1 MAATEISGQ
10 VPLRSGELSRLV
22 SLVGAAGT
30 GARVAAELAGGPG
43 AGKTRLLTEL
53 AREATGE
60 GKCVLRGL
68 GSEAFRHVPFHPF
81 IAAFTNWRDSDSGT
95 TVPGAAALIRTLTTG
110 TASDSQIPDAVSLFT
125 EFRKSL
131 AECLPAASGGLLLL
145 LDDFHWADPCSVELL
160 DMLVGHPT
168 GGRLSVV
175 MAHRPRQSP
184 VALRAAV
191 QHGVESG
198 TVRTVELGPLTL
210 RQSAALLGRA
220 PDSSGLARLHEQA
233 EGNPLYLTALAEA
246 GAKSPAELPET
257 LARSGPGAR
266 LLAETTSLGERTRTI
281 LRAAA
286 VLGNTFDVTAV
297 AEVAETDHQETSRIL
312 DDLKRRDLIRT
323 VPDGWR
329 RLGFRH
335 ELLRHCVYGDTDAS
349 WQIGAHRRA
358 LAHLSSTGALPTELA
373 PHIER
378 SCAGIEPS
386 DAAVL
391 ASAARTALHAGRPVD
406 AARWLAYALRLQRA
420 VGALDSLESVGP
432 GLWRPVVQG
441 LAAEGEVRC
450 IQALGNEILA
460 GPSGAGDG
468 TRADTVAFLATVS
481 ASLGHGEE
489 AQALLTAELPA
500 DHSRATSTRRLL
512 QVQQQLTK
520 VLAGAALAR
529 ADIEM
534 LVVDTGHSDPLTAA
548 GALALRGL
556 CAVMDTDVDI
566 RLAEGV
572 LDASAQALDGFTAG
586 GAAAQHLPGHL
597 LVLSWAEALIGR
609 YGPARAHAERAL
621 ATVRERGDA
630 HLLPPLLNTLGYTH
644 YQSGQMAEA
653 LTAVDEARTAAFAL
667 GRADHVGLAE
677 AVSAAAWSQLGRSGE
692 PPREQHS
699 PRLPDEDRPPR
710 TSLDALLY
718 AEAALARGDAEAALA
733 LLLPEGDSAWRVSEP
748 VAVLAARGYELLA
761 AASADRGPDDARTEQ
776 WAERAVA
783 AAAAGDLPEQRGHAL
798 LAHGH
803 VLRCRQLIAE
813 ATRCYEEAEELLGGE
828 TPAGTRAREL
838 ARAPEQPAGRGEE
851 DALTEL
857 TQREREVAG
866 LAGRGLKTKDIAQQ
880 LRVSPRTIDVHLSR
894 IYGKLGVSSRSGL
907 VRLMARSN

>member
-10 VPLRSGELSRLV
+10 VPLRGEELSRLV
-22 SLVGAAGT
+22 TLVGAR
-30 GARVAAELAGGPG
+30 GAESGVAAELAGGPG
-43 AGKTRLLTEL
+43 SGKTRLLTEL
-53 AREATGE
+53 AREASGR

-68 GSEAFRHVPFHPF
+68 GSEAFTHVPFYPF
-81 IAAFTNWRDSDSGT
+81 IAAFTSWQDSDSGT
-95 TVPGAAALIRTLTTG
+95 TVPGAAALIRALAIDSTTG
-110 TASDSQIPDAVSLFT
+110 SGSQMPGSFHLFA
-125 EFRKSL
+125 EFRRVLAKSL
-131 AECLPAASGGLLLL
+131 PTASGGLLLL
-145 LDDFHWADPCSVELL
+145 LDDFHWADPYSVELL
-160 DMLVGHPT
+160 DMLVHHPT
-168 GGRLSVV
+168 GGRLFVV

-184 VALRAAV
+184 VSLRVAV

-198 TVRTVELGPLTL
+198 TVRTLELGSLTL
-210 RQSAALLGRA
+210 QQSATFLGRA
-220 PDSSGLARLHEQA
+220 PDSSGLAQLHERA

-246 GAKSPAELPET
+246 DAESAAEFPEA
-257 LARSGPGAR
+257 LARSSLGAR
-266 LLAETTSLGERTRTI
+266 LLSETTSLGERAKTI

-286 VLGNTFDVTAV
+286 VLGSSFDMTAV
-297 AEVAETDHQETSRIL
+297 TEVAETGQDETSRTL

-386 DAAVL
+386 DATVL

-420 VGALDSLESVGP
+420 VGALDSLETVGP
-432 GLWRPVVQG
+432 ELWRPVVQG
-441 LAAEGEVRC
+441 LAAEGEARC
-450 IQALGNEILA
+450 IQELGNEILA

-468 TRADTVAFLATVS
+468 TRADTVTFLAAVS

-520 VLAGAALAR
+520 VLAGTALAR
-529 ADIEM
+529 ADVEM
-534 LVVDTGHSDPLTAA
+534 LAVEAGHADPLTRA

-556 CAVMDTDVDI
+556 CAVMESDIDI
-566 RLAEGV
+566 RLAEGA
-572 LDASAQALDGFTAG
+572 LDASAQALDGFSAG
-586 GAAAQHLPGHL
+586 RAAAQHLPGHL

-609 YGPARAHAERAL
+609 YGPARSHVERAL
-621 ATVRERGDA
+621 ATVRERGDT
-630 HLLPPLLNTLGYTH
+630 HLLPPLLNTLGYAH
-644 YQSGQMAEA
+644 YQSGQMADA
-653 LTAVDEARTAAFAL
+653 LTAVDEARTAALAL

-692 PPREQHS
+692 PPREYLNL
-699 PRLPDEDRPPR
+699 RDEDRPPR
-710 TSLDALLY
+710 MSLEALLY
-718 AEAALARGDAEAALA
+718 AEAALARGDADAALA

-761 AASADRGPDDARTEQ
+761 AASADRRTEDVRTEQ
-776 WAERAVA
+776 WAERAVD
-783 AAAAGDLPEQRGHAL
+783 AAAGDLPEQRGHAL

-803 VLRCRQLIAE
+803 VLRCRRLMAE
-813 ATRCYEEAEELLGGE
+813 ATRCYEEAEELFGGE

-838 ARAPEQPAGRGEE
+838 ARAPEQSTNRSEE

-866 LAGRGLKTKDIAQQ
+866 LAGRGLKTKDIARQ

-907 VRLMARSN
+907 VRLMARFN